1 VSVSVTR
8 SVLRLRA
15 ECLACEPMCKGDT
28 SEYWFKSARD
38 CTCGCL
44 CARLCVFSVPLR
56 VLLRMAL
63 PASVHVCAHMKV
75 CTGPVF
81 SIRCTSQR
89 LQLPWATG
97 LPCRLPCPGSPH
109 CYSPT
114 PWLMPESR
122 VAGALPSS
130 VVPFSAGK
138 SRSPREEGR
147 QREKDPVL
155 DRNFS
160 LQMTA
165 SGRAVFRH
173 CLSVA
178 KLCLSPGISLHY
190 RPAFV
195 T

>member
-1 VSVSVTR
+1 VARDQHGVRDSVSVSVTR

-89 LQLPWATG
+89 LQLPWATLESSG
-97 LPCRLPCPGSPH
+97 SRRLDCPAGFPALGHLTVTPPPLGSCLKVGWQEPCLLLLSLFLLEKAGPQGRRAGRGRRILYWTGIFH
-109 CYSPT
+109 C
-114 PWLMPESR
+114 
-122 VAGALPSS
+122 
-130 VVPFSAGK
+130 K
-138 SRSPREEGR
+138 
-147 QREKDPVL
+147 
-155 DRNFS
+155 
-160 LQMTA
+160 
-165 SGRAVFRH
+165 
-173 CLSVA
+173 
-178 KLCLSPGISLHY
+178 
-190 RPAFV
+190 
-195 T
+195 